1 MKKKSHQARPGKPA
15 EQYKAR
21 RIELGYTQQQLA
33 VLLGINRNTITKR
46 EAGVPGYPIGREA
59 WLAIS
64 ALPPAAAP
72 EGSPKR
78 L

>member
-1 MKKKSHQARPGKPA
+1 MKKKNHQAPTGKLA

-21 RIELGYTQQQLA
+21 RIELGYTQAQLA
-33 VLLGINRNTITKR
+33 ELLGINRNTITKR
-46 EAGVPGYPIGREA
+46 EAGAPGYPIGREA

-64 ALPPAAAP
+64 ALPPAP
-72 EGSPKR
+72 PTGGSPKR